1 MAPERRVAAGSAE
14 PIKKSRV
21 QIKREVDEILA
32 SKPINDRA
40 YLEPGTWNLEPGRRS
55 QAQKKTL
62 LKDIEPGLRNVA
74 QRSADAENRFIA
86 YAMEHGQLSRDQALI
101 ALAARAIKFD
111 EVNGTFHVKHGQFLE
126 PDVLRCA
133 AGIEE

>member
-1 MAPERRVAAGSAE
+1 
-14 PIKKSRV
+14 V

-40 YLEPGTWNLEPGRRS
+40 YLEPGRRS

-101 ALAARAIKFD
+101 ALAAFRKARAIKFD